1 MKKLLKE
8 LPKLLKGMKECVLV
22 FMIILLEICIVPVVI
37 IERKI
42 NAVANYILKK
52 YEIH

>member
-1 MKKLLKE
+1 MKKLLKV
-8 LPKLLKGMKECVLV
+8 LLKQLKGMMECVLV
-22 FMIILLEICIVPVVI
+22 FTVTLLEICVVPVVI

-52 YEIH
+52 YERI

>member
-8 LPKLLKGMKECVLV
+8 LLKQLKGMMECVLV
-22 FMIILLEICIVPVVI
+22 FMRKMMEIYIVLANLTDY
-37 IERKI
+37 EI

-52 YEIH
+52 YEIY

>member
-8 LPKLLKGMKECVLV
+8 LPRLLKETKECVLV
-22 FMIILLEICIVPVVI
+22 FTVTLLEICVVPAVI

-42 NAVANYILKK
+42 NAVVNYILKK
-52 YEIH
+52 YDRG